1 VSTKDEG
8 LRAAVT
14 PAPAGDPEPRDDF
27 TTFEAVNYQFDR
39 AARRLGLREDVQISL
54 KSPVREVMCEL
65 PLRRG
70 DGRYHVFL
78 GFRVQ
83 HDDSRGPMKGGIR
96 FHPRVDLDEVRAL
109 ASLMTWKTAV
119 VNLPYGGAKGGI
131 DCDPKTL
138 DAAELEAL
146 TRRFVQRMHLFIGPN
161 LDIPAPD
168 VNTNAQ
174 VMAWFVD
181 EYSKFHGYSPGVVT
195 GKPLELGGSEGRV
208 SATGDGVGL
217 VTERV
222 LASMG
227 REVKGARVAIQGFG
241 NVGSNAARALVR
253 RGATVVAVSDAHGGV
268 FAGEGLD
275 VERAVRAHDEGRV
288 SGYDG
293 PHQSLSNA
301 ELLALDVDVLI
312 PAALEGQIHGGNAR
326 GVRAALIVE
335 AANAPTTPAADV
347 LLEERGVVVVP
358 DILANAGGVTVSYFE
373 WAQNAQ
379 NARWTKERV
388 RSELESVM
396 NQALDEVVRVAGE
409 ARVAYRLA
417 AFMVALGRVARATEL
432 RGL

>member
-1 VSTKDEG
+1 M
-8 LRAAVT
+8 
-14 PAPAGDPEPRDDF
+14 PAPASDPEPRDDF

-70 DGRYHVFL
+70 DGRYQVFL

-119 VNLPYGGAKGGI
+119 ANLPYGGAKGGI

-138 DAAELEAL
+138 EPTEVETL

-161 LDIPAPD
+161 LDVPAPD

-181 EYSKFHGYSPGVVT
+181 EYSKFRGYSPGVVT
-195 GKPLELGGSEGRV
+195 GKPVELGGSEGRV
-208 SATGDGVGL
+208 SATGDGVAL

-241 NVGSNAARALVR
+241 NVGSHAARDLVR
-253 RGATVVAVSDAHGGV
+253 RGALVVALSDSRGAV
-268 FAGEGLD
+268 FSGEGLD
-275 VERAVRAHDEGRV
+275 VERAVRAHDGGGV
-288 SGYDG
+288 LGYDG
-293 PHQSLSNA
+293 PHESLSHA

-326 GVRAALIVE
+326 GVRAALVVE
-335 AANAPTTPAADV
+335 AANAPITPAADV

-379 NARWTKERV
+379 NVRWTKERV
-388 RSELESVM
+388 RSQLESVM
-396 NQALDEVVRVAGE
+396 NLALDEVVRVASE

>member
-1 VSTKDEG
+1 
-8 LRAAVT
+8 VT
-14 PAPAGDPEPRDDF
+14 PAPGGDPEPRDDF

-39 AARRLGLREDVQISL
+39 AARRLGLREDVQITL

-65 PLRRG
+65 PLRRP
-70 DGRYHVFL
+70 DGSYQVFL

-96 FHPRVDLDEVRAL
+96 YHPRVDLDEVRAL

-119 VNLPYGGAKGGI
+119 ANLPYGGAKGGI
-131 DCDPKTL
+131 DCDPKSL
-138 DAAELEAL
+138 APAEVQTL
-146 TRRFVQRMHLFIGPN
+146 TRRFVQRMHLFVGPN

-181 EYSKFHGYSPGVVT
+181 EYSKFHGHSPGVVT

-208 SATGDGVGL
+208 SATGDGIAL
-217 VTERV
+217 VAERV
-222 LASMG
+222 LASTG
-227 REVKGARVAIQGFG
+227 KEVAGARVAIQGFG
-241 NVGSNAARALVR
+241 NVGSHAARALVR
-253 RGATVVAVSDAHGGV
+253 RGAVVVAASDASGGI
-268 FAGEGLD
+268 FAGDGLD
-275 VERAVRAHDEGRV
+275 VERAARAHDAG
-288 SGYDG
+288 SIAGYDG
-293 PHQSLSNA
+293 AYEPLTNA

-326 GVRAALIVE
+326 SVRAGLVVE
-335 AANAPTTPAADV
+335 GANAPTTPAADV

-379 NARWTKERV
+379 NARWNKERV

-396 NQALDEVVRVAGE
+396 NLALDEVVRVAAE
-409 ARVAYRLA
+409 ARVPYRLA